1 MKATEIL
8 EWIVKESINGEFL
21 NFVDVP
27 EEGNEEWEQN
37 EEWWNTWCGSCP
49 QRPIQNGR
57 YLYYYQSAIC
67 DTIYSNGKFNEP
79 DAQIELPCEDG
90 YDYIYLYKVEDLV

>member
-21 NFVDVP
+21 NLVDVP

-37 EEWWNTWCGSCP
+37 EEWWYDWCGSCP
-49 QRPIQNGR
+49 PHSIPSGQ
-57 YLYYYQSAIC
+57 YLYYYHSVIC
-67 DTIYSNGKFNEP
+67 DTIYSNGKYNGP
-79 DAQIELPCEDG
+79 DAKIELPCEDG
-90 YDYIYLYKVEDLV
+90 LDYIYLYKVED

>member
-27 EEGNEEWEQN
+27 EEGNEQWEQN
-37 EEWWNTWCGSCP
+37 EGWWDTWCGSCP
-49 QRPIQNGR
+49 PSPIPSGV
-57 YLYYYQSAIC
+57 YLYYYSGSHDEIR
-67 DTIYSNGKFNEP
+67 DRHNYVRTP
-79 DAQIELPCEDG
+79 DAVVHLEDDEEL
-90 YDYIYLYKVEDLV
+90 IYLYKVED

>member
-37 EEWWNTWCGSCP
+37 EGWWLNQFGMYPPCP
-49 QRPIQNGR
+49 IEKGK
-57 YLYYYQSAIC
+57 YLYYYTSAI
-67 DTIYSNGKFNEP
+67 DEEIDNGCYVQP
-79 DAQIELPCEDG
+79 DATIELSDEHG
-90 YDYIYLYKVEDLV
+90 FDYIYLYKVED

>member
-21 NFVDVP
+21 NLVDVP
-27 EEGNEEWEQN
+27 EEGEEEWQQN

-49 QRPIQNGR
+49 PHSIPSGK
-57 YLYYYQSAIC
+57 YLYFYTSSMPTSWGEDYM
-67 DTIYSNGKFNEP
+67 YP
-79 DAQIELPCEDG
+79 DAQIELCNTGDMYD
-90 YDYIYLYKVEDLV
+90 YDYINLYKLED

>member
-21 NFVDVP
+21 NLVDVP
-27 EEGNEEWEQN
+27 EEGKEEWQQN
-37 EEWWNTWCGSCP
+37 EKWWNTWCGSCP
-49 QRPIQNGR
+49 PSPIPSGR

-67 DTIYSNGKFNEP
+67 DTMWFNGQYHEP

-90 YDYIYLYKVEDLV
+90 FDYIYLYKVEG

>member
-8 EWIVKESINGEFL
+8 EWIVKESISGEFL

-27 EEGNEEWEQN
+27 EEGENEWQQN

-49 QRPIQNGR
+49 PHPIPSGR
-57 YLYYYQSAIC
+57 YMYYYPSAISYGQLE
-67 DTIYSNGKFNEP
+67 DP
-79 DAQIELPCEDG
+79 DATIEIPCDNGWEF
-90 YDYIYLYKVEDLV
+90 IHLYKVED